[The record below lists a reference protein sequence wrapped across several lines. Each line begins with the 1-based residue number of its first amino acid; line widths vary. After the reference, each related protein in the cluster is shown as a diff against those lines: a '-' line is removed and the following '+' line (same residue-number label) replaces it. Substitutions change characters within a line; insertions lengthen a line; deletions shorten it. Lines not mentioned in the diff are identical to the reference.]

1 MKQQEKTKL
10 TKEKIILAALKEF
23 GTKSYEMASLNT
35 VCSEHNISKGLIYHN
50 FKNKDELY
58 LECIKICY
66 TQMIESINKIQIAS
80 ITVEAQ
86 LEQFLKSRQEFF
98 AENPYLANIFF
109 CSLLTPPEHLQKE
122 ISELRSDY
130 NEAIKKKYRELLS
143 NLELR
148 SGISIEQAID
158 YMIMF
163 QEMYN
168 SYFRTVYSKSQDISK
183 LIDIHEE
190 SITGLLNL
198 ALYGIAEKEKVYKK

>member
-1 MKQQEKTKL
+1 
-10 TKEKIILAALKEF
+10 
-23 GTKSYEMASLNT
+23 
-35 VCSEHNISKGLIYHN
+35 
-50 FKNKDELY
+50 
-58 LECIKICY
+58 
-66 TQMIESINKIQIAS
+66 MIESINKIQIAS

-109 CSLLTPPEHLQKE
+109 CNLLTPPEHLQKE
-122 ISELRSDY
+122 ISELCSDY

>member
-1 MKQQEKTKL
+1 M
-10 TKEKIILAALKEF
+10 
-23 GTKSYEMASLNT
+23 
-35 VCSEHNISKGLIYHN
+35 
-50 FKNKDELY
+50 
-58 LECIKICY
+58 
-66 TQMIESINKIQIAS
+66 
-80 ITVEAQ
+80 
-86 LEQFLKSRQEFF
+86 
-98 AENPYLANIFF
+98 
-109 CSLLTPPEHLQKE
+109 
-122 ISELRSDY
+122 
-130 NEAIKKKYRELLS
+130 
-143 NLELR
+143 ELR

>member
-10 TKEKIILAALKEF
+10 TKEKIIHAALKEF

-50 FKNKDELY
+50 FRNKDELY

-109 CSLLTPPEHLQKE
+109 CNLLTPPEHLQNP
-122 ISELRSDY
+122 SMR
-130 NEAIKKKYRELLS
+130 N
-143 NLELR
+143 
-148 SGISIEQAID
+148 
-158 YMIMF
+158 
-163 QEMYN
+163 
-168 SYFRTVYSKSQDISK
+168 
-183 LIDIHEE
+183 
-190 SITGLLNL
+190 
-198 ALYGIAEKEKVYKK
+198 